1 MVPNRAEHVRK
12 LQSNEY
18 ECQSIKNEGQRIPY
32 RTGLQAHAGRKE
44 MGALAAQIK
53 SAGHDGKNPRSME
66 LVSSQIRDVG
76 RENTERD
83 FNGTVIDPMLDNV
96 HDRADHQSDQ
106 NAQ

>member
-1 MVPNRAEHVRK
+1 
-12 LQSNEY
+12 
-18 ECQSIKNEGQRIPY
+18 
-32 RTGLQAHAGRKE
+32 
-44 MGALAAQIK
+44 
-53 SAGHDGKNPRSME
+53 ME